1 MHNKDIIFDVEN
13 NKIGVIKARCDE
25 AHLHTPEII
34 NPDKSNET
42 TNKTEIININN
53 TNKSN
58 ETTNKTEILN
68 INNTNKSP
76 KNEISNVLD
85 CKDYKF
91 YSQIELFIII
101 ILILVIVLIS
111 ILLIRNRKN
120 SNFMKISQQ
129 DTSLNNSNLLFKKVV
144 IERRDIN
151 LSEIKSNE

>member
-34 NPDKSNET
+34 NPD
-42 TNKTEIININN
+42 
-53 TNKSN
+53 KSN

>member
-42 TNKTEIININN
+42 TNKTEII
-53 TNKSN
+53 
-58 ETTNKTEILN
+58 N